1 MSIIASSGVVIASAA
16 LLIVLSGFAGLKDY
30 SLEFSSLIDPDLKV
44 FPKDGKTIELSNN
57 ALNKILII
65 EGVSKVSKTL
75 EERAMLKF
83 NDKPLV
89 AFIKGVDDQFNAVT
103 SIDSLIPQGN
113 WLTNNSNEVV
123 AGWGISNSLSFG
135 VLDYARVLEVSVPK
149 PGKGQFSSASSL
161 FNSVNTINVG
171 LFDINE
177 DLNNT
182 YVFASLDLVQALL
195 NYNNNQISNLEVK
208 LTEDADVDF
217 VSSKIA
223 SILNNNVEVKN
234 RAQLNDALY
243 KMLNTENLI
252 VYLIFTLVIIIA
264 LFNVIGAIIMMI
276 LDRKRSLQTLFNLG
290 AEPLDIRRI
299 FFLQGSLMTLL
310 SGIIGIVL
318 AILLIGLQKL
328 TGFIMLTA
336 SLPYPVHLKPLN
348 IVLVFITF
356 STLGILA
363 SKIASN
369 RITKSLIK
377 LR

>member
-1 MSIIASSGVVIASAA
+1 MSAIASAGVVIASAA

-44 FPKDGKTIELSNN
+44 FPKDGKSILLSENTTAKLLEIN
-57 ALNKILII
+57 GIN
-65 EGVSKVSKTL
+65 KVSKTV

-83 NDKPLV
+83 NDKPIV
-89 AFIKGVDDQFNAVT
+89 ASVKGVDAHFNSVT

-113 WLTNNSNEVV
+113 WLTIGTNEVV
-123 AGWGISNSLSFG
+123 SGWGISNSLSFG
-135 VLDYARVLEVSVPK
+135 VLDYARTLEIAIPK

-177 DLNNT
+177 DLNNN
-182 YVFASLDLVQALL
+182 YIFASLDLVQGLL
-195 NYNNNQISNLEVK
+195 NYSENQVSNIEIKLDENANINVVIEQVGSVFNN
-208 LTEDADVDF
+208 T
-217 VSSKIA
+217 
-223 SILNNNVEVKN
+223 VEVKT
-234 RAQLNDALY
+234 RTQLNDALY

-276 LDRKRSLQTLFNLG
+276 LDKKKSLQTLFNMG
-290 AEPLDIRRI
+290 AEPSEIRRI

-310 SGIIGIVL
+310 SGLAGIVL
-318 AILLIGLQKL
+318 ALLLIGLQKV
-328 TGFIMLTA
+328 TGIVPLTA
-336 SLPYPVHLKPLN
+336 SLPYPVHLKFWNVL
-348 IVLVFITF
+348 LVFATI
-356 STLGILA
+356 SALGILA

-377 LR
+377 LQ